1 MKQRFTS
8 LLLSLAVAGAASA
21 QATITQ
27 RRTVVD
33 RTGATVAM
41 PAYGSAEAVRIV
53 PRRCGT
59 SMVTA
64 QGVKTDGKKRIVAAN
79 RNYVPHTG
87 TVTIPVLLVNF
98 NDVKLSVNSPQQAF
112 EQFFNGERQ
121 DSLGNDNWRNHG
133 SVAQY
138 FRDMS
143 GGQFDLRFKVYAPV
157 TVSRDETYYG
167 GKNDDSNID
176 ERTGSLADE
185 AIDSLMA
192 SGQVS
197 DDDIA
202 TFSSDG
208 TTIDCAY
215 VIYAGLGQNYGGDGT
230 TVWACTGSLPD
241 STRMAGKR
249 VRWYSMAGELLPFTL
264 SDGVTPMITSIGVT
278 CHELSHALGLPDFYP
293 TSTAAYLD
301 NQEMEYWDIMDGG
314 EYVRNGF
321 VPTAYTAFEKAEMEW
336 PVDIQELTE
345 DKAVTMTTSTEL
357 GGTAYKIVNPQNANE
372 YLMLECIQ
380 KQGWNSRQYGNGLLV
395 YHVNRPSGGLTSST
409 RFNNTPNYPGMAVV
423 PADGLCASSYIHD
436 ASYPYADQ
444 LRGDLFPGTGNL
456 TPDTLNVTE
465 LSDDKPQP
473 NFCWYNTAKTQKL
486 KVNRALQNI
495 RYDTATRTV
504 TFNYV
509 GGESTG
515 IGAVSFPGVR
525 DDAAVYTLDGRRV
538 ADNADGLDALPHGI
552 YIVGGKKIVK

>member
-1 MKQRFTS
+1 MRQSFTS
-8 LLLSLAVAGAASA
+8 LLLFLAVAGAASA
-21 QATITQ
+21 QTTATQ
-27 RRTVVD
+27 RRTVTD
-33 RTGATVAM
+33 RYGATLAM
-41 PAYGSAEAVRIV
+41 PVYGSADAARIV
-53 PRRCGT
+53 PKRCGT
-59 SMVTA
+59 SMLMEQETLA
-64 QGVKTDGKKRIVAAN
+64 DGKRRVVAST
-79 RNYVPHTG
+79 RGYVPHTG

-98 NDVKLSVNSPQQAF
+98 NDVKLSVNNPQQAF

-138 FRDMS
+138 FREMS
-143 GGQFDLRFKVYAPV
+143 GGRFDLRFKVYAPV

-167 GKNDDSNID
+167 GKNEDSNSD
-176 ERTGSLADE
+176 ERPGALADE

-192 SGQVS
+192 SGQVDS
-197 DDDIA
+197 TDIA
-202 TFSSDG
+202 AFSSDG

-215 VIYAGLGQNYGGDGT
+215 FIYAGCGQNFGGDGT

-241 STRMAGKR
+241 STRMAGKK
-249 VRWYSMAGELLPFTL
+249 VRWFSMAGELAPYVLD
-264 SDGVTPMITSIGVT
+264 DGVTPMITGVGVT

-293 TSTAAYLD
+293 TTTAAYLD
-301 NQEMEYWDIMDGG
+301 NQEMEYWDLMDGG
-314 EYVRNGF
+314 EYAYNGF
-321 VPTAYTAFEKAEMEW
+321 APTAYTAFEKEELEW

-345 DKAVTMTTSTEL
+345 DKAVTMDTSTEL

-380 KQGWNSRQYGNGLLV
+380 KLGWNSRQYGNGLLV
-395 YHVNRPSGGLTSST
+395 YHVNRPSGGITSST

-423 PADGLCASSYIHD
+423 PADGLCASSYIHYD

-444 LRGDLFPGTGNL
+444 QRGDLFPGTGNL
-456 TPDTLNVTE
+456 KPDTLNVTE

-473 NFCWYNTAKTQKL
+473 NFCWYNAGKTQKL
-486 KVNRALQNI
+486 KVGRALQNI
-495 RYDTATRTV
+495 TYDTATRTV

-509 GGESTG
+509 SGKPTD
-515 IGAVSFPGVR
+515 IGVVTLPGVA
-525 DDAAVYTLDGRRV
+525 DDAVYTLDGRRT
-538 ADNADGLDALPHGI
+538 ATADGLGSLPHGI